1 MKKLFD
7 YADSYLKK
15 CDWRDLALIK
25 FCLFSI
31 GIMAGLRIPERHR
44 KNVMT
49 AALAVFAVTYIPLM
63 AKFFGVI
70 VRFMCFL
77 CIPIRSCVSDATA
90 G

>member
-15 CDWRDLALIK
+15 CDWRDMALIK
-25 FCLFSI
+25 FCVFSL

-70 VRFMCFL
+70 VDSGRQ
-77 CIPIRSCVSDATA
+77 T
-90 G
+90 GNE